1 MAGLSVEIAS
11 PACEAVAIARDAA
24 MHTDS
29 QTVAGLS
36 AAPGRTRQLSES
48 AARECSKAS
57 EMAADALQAILG
69 QPGSLV
75 GTLSSRDYI
84 QLVDLAGRDWHPGK
98 RGRISGPPPAVL
110 GRLGIAPD
118 RWIDHVRAVKPK
130 AGFYRAIGSE
140 AALIDKAAAIGQR
153 WLRGLSLARSLQ
165 R

>member
-1 MAGLSVEIAS
+1 
-11 PACEAVAIARDAA
+11 

-29 QTVAGLS
+29 QTVAGLP
-36 AAPGRTRQLSES
+36 AAPDRKSLRSES
-48 AARECSKAS
+48 AARVCTKAS
-57 EMAADALQAILG
+57 EMAVDAPKAILG
-69 QPGSLV
+69 EPGSLV

-140 AALIDKAAAIGQR
+140 AALIDKAVAIGQR